1 MMHREDANGRAA
13 SNGERLRIAVVSDA
27 VYPWNTGGKEMRIH
41 ELMSRVA
48 HRGFDVDIYTM
59 RWWEGRGDHCQD
71 ALRYRAIVRRSPLY
85 SRRRRSIRQAASFCL
100 ATWRLLFRSFDLM
113 DADAIPFLHLVPLA
127 MVARIRRRPM
137 VVTWHEFWGRDYW
150 VDYLGR
156 IGILAATIERGC
168 LYLPT
173 RIIAASQ
180 GTADR
185 IVDETHGR
193 IQPVVIP
200 NGVDLSTVVELS
212 AAPEVPAA
220 AGAHRLLFVGRL
232 LSHKNADIAIE
243 ATKLLRSRGQDV
255 ELTIIGEGPEDD
267 RLRVAASPDLDQSIT
282 IRPFIPDRTALLR
295 QIAAADILLF
305 PSVREGFGMVA
316 LESMA
321 LGTPV
326 ITSDHSDNHARALI
340 TPGVTGD
347 VCPPDAPAFADA
359 VERCLGD
366 LRRRSEAARRAARSY
381 DWDELADRLV
391 EVYRHECAGHLASVA
406 CPSCR
411 EVPMIDDRDPGSA
424 DTMQVHEAV

>member
-1 MMHREDANGRAA
+1 M
-13 SNGERLRIAVVSDA
+13 SDA
-27 VYPWNTGGKEMRIH
+27 VYPWNTGGKEMRIQ
-41 ELMSRVA
+41 ELMSRA
-48 HRGFDVDIYTM
+48 ACRGFDVDIYTM
-59 RWWEGRGDHCQD
+59 RWWEGHGDHRQD
-71 ALRYRAIVRRSPLY
+71 ALRYRAIARRRPLY
-85 SRRRRSIRQAASFCL
+85 AGRRRSIRQAASFCL
-100 ATWRLLFRSFDLM
+100 ATWRLLFRGFDLM

-127 MVARIRRRPM
+127 IVARIRRRPM

-156 IGILAATIERGC
+156 FGALAAAIERGC

-185 IVDETHGR
+185 IIDETRGR

-200 NGVDLSTVVELS
+200 NGVDLSSVVELS
-212 AAPEVPAA
+212 AAPGEQLA

-232 LSHKNADIAIE
+232 LSHKNADVAIE
-243 ATKLLRSRGQDV
+243 ATKLLRSRGLDV

-267 RLRVAASPDLDQSIT
+267 RLRVAAGADLDQSIT
-282 IRPFIPDRTALLR
+282 IRPFIPDRTDLLR
-295 QIAAADILLF
+295 EIAAAEILLF

-326 ITSDHSDNHARALI
+326 ITSDHPDNHARALV

-347 VCPPDAPAFADA
+347 VCPPVAAAFADA
-359 VERCLGD
+359 VERCLEG
-366 LRRRSEAARRAARSY
+366 LPGRSEAARRAAHSY

-391 EVYRHECAGHLASVA
+391 EVYRHEC
-406 CPSCR
+406 
-411 EVPMIDDRDPGSA
+411 
-424 DTMQVHEAV
+424 EAV

>member
-1 MMHREDANGRAA
+1 MMQREHAGGRAA
-13 SNGERLRIAVVSDA
+13 PNSQRLRIAVVSDA

-41 ELMSRVA
+41 ELMSRAVY
-48 HRGFDVDIYTM
+48 RGCAVDIYTM
-59 RWWEGRGDHCQD
+59 RWWAGRDDHCQD
-71 ALRYRAIVRRSPLY
+71 AIRYRAIAPRRPLY
-85 SRRRRSIRQAASFCL
+85 SGRRRSIRQAVSFCL

-113 DADAIPFLHLVPLA
+113 DADAIPFLHLIPLA
-127 MVARIRRRPM
+127 LVARIRRRPM

-156 IGILAATIERGC
+156 IGILAAAIERGC
-168 LYLPT
+168 LSLPT

-180 GTADR
+180 GTAER
-185 IVDETHGR
+185 IVAESRGR
-193 IQPVVIP
+193 IEPVVIP
-200 NGVDLSTVVELS
+200 NGVDLAGVAELALDS
-212 AAPEVPAA
+212 GGHVDGPR
-220 AGAHRLLFVGRL
+220 RLVFVGRL

-267 RLRVAASPDLDQSIT
+267 RLRVAAGPDLDQSIT

-295 QIAAADILLF
+295 EIAAADIFLF

-326 ITSDHSDNHARALI
+326 ITTDHPDNHARALI
-340 TPGVTGD
+340 IPGATGD
-347 VCPPDAPAFADA
+347 VCPPDAQAFADA

-366 LRRRSEAARRAARSY
+366 LQRRSEAARRAARSY

-391 EVYRHECAGHLASVA
+391 EVYRHECAADPVSVA
-406 CPSCR
+406 GPSC
-411 EVPMIDDRDPGSA
+411 EETSVIDDRGPSSMG
-424 DTMQVHEAV
+424 TMPVREDV